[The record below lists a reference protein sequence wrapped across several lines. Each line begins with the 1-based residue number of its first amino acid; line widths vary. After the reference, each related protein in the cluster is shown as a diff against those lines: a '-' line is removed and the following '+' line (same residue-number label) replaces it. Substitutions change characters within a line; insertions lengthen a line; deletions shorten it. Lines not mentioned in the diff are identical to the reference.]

1 MARVFVS
8 HSSKDHVAAA
18 ELHQWLLEDG
28 HEVFLDQDLRRGIG
42 IGEEWEQRLYAELN
56 RSDAM
61 LCLITGSYRASAWC
75 MAEVVIARW
84 RGSRLFP
91 LRAEPGAEHP
101 LLSPSRYQ
109 YGDLAAD
116 PLAAKASLREA
127 LRRLDAAGGWA
138 WAEGISPFPG
148 LEPFDT
154 DRHRV
159 FFGRDDEVHELTS
172 QLRSPAD
179 VANRGVLLVVGP
191 SGCGKSSLVRAGLL
205 PVMALEP
212 GWHTLSPLL
221 PRDDPVTALTREL
234 FHGARGLPLAWTP
247 DSIRRR
253 LNEDDGLATLAEEL
267 LREAPGH
274 PRQLLLVVDQFE
286 ELLTQSSA
294 AARADFARLLAS
306 ALAGSVRVVGTV
318 RPEFLGPLLAS
329 PELEE
334 LSARTFPL
342 RPLRRE
348 ALVTVIEGPARLAD
362 IEVDPELVTR
372 LAHDAG
378 TGEALPLLAFT
389 LEQLAEGVGR
399 GGQLS
404 MARYDQ
410 LGGVQG
416 ALIKQPDLAL
426 AEALAKTH
434 RTRDQVLA
442 GLLQLVVVDEQRQPI
457 RWPVEERTC
466 QQQYAPS

>member
-8 HSSKDHVAAA
+8 HASKDHVAAA

-84 RGSRLFP
+84 HGSRLFP

-116 PLAAKASLREA
+116 PLAAKAGLREA

-212 GWHTLSPLL
+212 GWHTLSPVL
-221 PRDDPVTALTREL
+221 PRNDPVTALTREL

-253 LNEDDGLATLAEEL
+253 LNDEDGLAT
-267 LREAPGH
+267 RPG
-274 PRQLLLVVDQFE
+274 
-286 ELLTQSSA
+286 
-294 AARADFARLLAS
+294 
-306 ALAGSVRVVGTV
+306 
-318 RPEFLGPLLAS
+318 
-329 PELEE
+329 
-334 LSARTFPL
+334 
-342 RPLRRE
+342 
-348 ALVTVIEGPARLAD
+348 
-362 IEVDPELVTR
+362 
-372 LAHDAG
+372 
-378 TGEALPLLAFT
+378 
-389 LEQLAEGVGR
+389 
-399 GGQLS
+399 
-404 MARYDQ
+404 
-410 LGGVQG
+410 
-416 ALIKQPDLAL
+416 
-426 AEALAKTH
+426 KT
-434 RTRDQVLA
+434 A
-442 GLLQLVVVDEQRQPI
+442 
-457 RWPVEERTC
+457 
-466 QQQYAPS
+466 